1 MFLNF
6 KQILKGKQILFN
18 NCKGKTIKDIYLHND
33 KGVFCIIFDD
43 NTFFLLEENY
53 DFDNI
58 RFFEDIK
65 INDSCFMKD
74 SIIVTKE
81 NEIKYYN
88 LVEFFLCNGLFIEE
102 ELNNLLTSF
111 CQKENEKIKER
122 ELAEYKRIKEK
133 YNL

>member
-1 MFLNF
+1 MFLNL

-58 RFFEDIK
+58 RSFEDTN
-65 INDSCFMKD
+65 INDSSIKD
-74 SIIVTKE
+74 DIIIRE
-81 NEIKYYN
+81 NEIKYYD
-88 LVEFFLCNGLFIEE
+88 LIEFFLCNGLFIKE
-102 ELNNLLTSF
+102 ELDKYLIPLF
-111 CQKENEKIKER
+111 KEEFAKVKER

>member
-6 KQILKGKQILFN
+6 KQILKGKQICFN

-33 KGVFCIIFDD
+33 KGIFCIIFND

-58 RFFEDIK
+58 RSFEDTN
-65 INDSCFMKD
+65 INDSSIKD
-74 SIIVTKE
+74 DIIINE
-81 NEIKYYN
+81 NEIKYYD
-88 LVEFFLCNGLFIEE
+88 LIEFFLCNGLFIKE
-102 ELNNLLTSF
+102 ELDKYLIPLF
-111 CQKENEKIKER
+111 KEEFAKVKER

>member
-58 RFFEDIK
+58 RFFEDTN
-65 INDSCFMKD
+65 INDSSIKD
-74 SIIVTKE
+74 DIIINE
-81 NEIKYYN
+81 NEIKYYD
-88 LVEFFLCNGLFIEE
+88 LIEFFLCNGLFIKE
-102 ELNNLLTSF
+102 ELDKYLIPLF
-111 CQKENEKIKER
+111 KEEIAKVKER

>member
-6 KQILKGKQILFN
+6 KQILKGKQICFN

-33 KGVFCIIFDD
+33 KGIFCIIFND
-43 NTFFLLEENY
+43 NTFFLEENY

-58 RFFEDIK
+58 RFFEDTN
-65 INDSCFMKD
+65 INDSSIKD
-74 SIIVTKE
+74 DIIINE
-81 NEIKYYN
+81 NEIKYYD
-88 LVEFFLCNGLFIEE
+88 LIEFFLCNGLFIKE
-102 ELNNLLTSF
+102 ELDKYLIPLF
-111 CQKENEKIKER
+111 KEEIAKVKER

>member
-6 KQILKGKQILFN
+6 KQILKGKQICFN

-33 KGVFCIIFDD
+33 KGIFCIIFND

-58 RFFEDIK
+58 RFFEDTN
-65 INDSCFMKD
+65 INDSSIKD
-74 SIIVTKE
+74 DIIINE
-81 NEIKYYN
+81 NEIKYYD
-88 LVEFFLCNGLFIEE
+88 LIEFFLCNGLFIKE
-102 ELNNLLTSF
+102 ELDKYLIPLF
-111 CQKENEKIKER
+111 KEEFAKVKER

>member
-6 KQILKGKQILFN
+6 KQILKGKQICFN

-33 KGVFCIIFDD
+33 KGIFCIIFND

-58 RFFEDIK
+58 RSFEDTN
-65 INDSCFMKD
+65 INDSSIKD
-74 SIIVTKE
+74 DIIINE
-81 NEIKYYN
+81 NEIKYYD
-88 LVEFFLCNGLFIEE
+88 LIEFFLCNGLFIKE
-102 ELNNLLTSF
+102 ELDKYLIPLF
-111 CQKENEKIKER
+111 KEEIAKVKER

>member
-6 KQILKGKQILFN
+6 KQILKGKQICFN

-33 KGVFCIIFDD
+33 KGIFCIIFND

-58 RFFEDIK
+58 RSFEDTN
-65 INDSCFMKD
+65 INDSSIKD
-74 SIIVTKE
+74 DIIIRE
-81 NEIKYYN
+81 NEIKYYD
-88 LVEFFLCNGLFIEE
+88 LIEFFLCNGLFIKE
-102 ELNNLLTSF
+102 ELDKYLIPLF
-111 CQKENEKIKER
+111 KEEFAKVKER

>member
-1 MFLNF
+1 MFLNL
-6 KQILKGKQILFN
+6 KQILKGKQICFN

-33 KGVFCIIFDD
+33 KGIFCIIFND

-58 RFFEDIK
+58 RFFEDTN
-65 INDSCFMKD
+65 INDSSIKD
-74 SIIVTKE
+74 DIIIRE

-88 LVEFFLCNGLFIEE
+88 LIEFFLCNGLFIKE
-102 ELNNLLTSF
+102 ELDKYLIPLF
-111 CQKENEKIKER
+111 KEEFAKVKER

>member
-6 KQILKGKQILFN
+6 KQILKGKQICFN

-33 KGVFCIIFDD
+33 KGIFCIIFND

-58 RFFEDIK
+58 RFFEDTN
-65 INDSCFMKD
+65 INDSSIKD
-74 SIIVTKE
+74 DIIINE
-81 NEIKYYN
+81 NEIKYYD
-88 LVEFFLCNGLFIEE
+88 LIEFFLCNGLFIKE
-102 ELNNLLTSF
+102 ELDKYLIPLF
-111 CQKENEKIKER
+111 KEEIAKVKER

>member
-6 KQILKGKQILFN
+6 KQILKGKQICFN

-33 KGVFCIIFDD
+33 KGIFCIIFND

-65 INDSCFMKD
+65 INDSSIKD
-74 SIIVTKE
+74 DIIINE
-81 NEIKYYN
+81 NEIKYYD
-88 LVEFFLCNGLFIEE
+88 LIEFFLCNGLFIKE
-102 ELNNLLTSF
+102 ELDKYLIPLF
-111 CQKENEKIKER
+111 KEEFAKVKER

>member
-81 NEIKYYN
+81 NETKYYN
-88 LVEFFLCNGLFIEE
+88 LVEFFLCNGLFKK
-102 ELNNLLTSF
+102 N
-111 CQKENEKIKER
+111 
-122 ELAEYKRIKEK
+122 
-133 YNL
+133 